1 VVVAFVAV
9 GAARGDAEALAFAVV
24 TLVAAALT
32 LVRRGLLGRVAL
44 TLIAVDTLAWMAPAA
59 LANATGGEQ
68 VVNVA
73 VPAVLCVLAAAVL
86 LLAVGMAPTPVLG
99 VALFLLVGS
108 IGTALTTSGQ
118 GVDETADTRIVA
130 QGVAFSPR
138 HATVREDGALAVANR
153 DLFWHTLTIPALGI
167 NVRIPT
173 GATRVVRI
181 AGTPGTYRFVCAIPG
196 HESAGMDGLLTVG

>member
-1 VVVAFVAV
+1 
-9 GAARGDAEALAFAVV
+9 
-24 TLVAAALT
+24 
-32 LVRRGLLGRVAL
+32 
-44 TLIAVDTLAWMAPAA
+44 
-59 LANATGGEQ
+59 
-68 VVNVA
+68 
-73 VPAVLCVLAAAVL
+73 L

-108 IGTALTTSGQ
+108 IGAALTASGH
-118 GVDETADTRIVA
+118 GVDETADTRVVA

-138 HATVREDGALAVANR
+138 HATVREGGALAVANR

-181 AGTPGTYRFVCAIPG
+181 AGPPGTYRFVCAIPG